1 MLGLSGARGFASS
14 KILNDAPL
22 QEAAP
27 TLDTLLADIPTDDP
41 AETIKAVEEKAA
53 KGFFASLFAA
63 KGDAEKARKIVDSVM
78 TIDDADEAGSK
89 WVELLNNGQL
99 APADF
104 IAYLKK
110 VKVD

>member
-27 TLDTLLADIPTDDP
+27 TLDTLFADIPKDDP
-41 AETIKAVEEKAA
+41 AETIKAVEEKPA
-53 KGFFASLFAA
+53 KGFFASLFA

-78 TIDDADEAGSK
+78 TIDDADEARSK
-89 WVELLNNGQL
+89 LVELLNNGQL

-110 VKVD
+110 